1 MYIYYAYNVSYLH
14 LQYVI
19 FICVIAC
26 GMYVV
31 LDVHN
36 MYVLFIYVW
45 YLYVLFIYVWYL
57 YVLFIYVWYLYV
69 LFIYV
74 WYLYVRN
81 K

>member
-1 MYIYYAYNVSYLH
+1 
-14 LQYVI
+14 
-19 FICVIAC
+19 
-26 GMYVV
+26 MYVV

-57 YVLFIYVWYLYV
+57 YVL
-69 LFIYV
+69 
-74 WYLYVRN
+74 N